1 VGARVRIT
9 SLALMVK
16 KMKTGPTNPGLRS
29 LIDELRKKA
38 FAEKI
43 MLWKR
48 LASDLEKP
56 TRQRKIVNLGRI
68 NRFTSDGE
76 TIVVPG
82 KVLAAGELQRKIT
95 IAAWQFS
102 EDAVEKI
109 QKANGKAIT
118 INELMKHD
126 PKGKK
131 IRIMG

>member
-1 VGARVRIT
+1 
-9 SLALMVK
+9 M
-16 KMKTGPTNPGLRS
+16 RS

-38 FAEKI
+38 FSDKI

-82 KVLAAGELQRKIT
+82 KVLASGDLQRKVT

-102 EDAVEKI
+102 DEAVEKI
-109 QKANGKAIT
+109 QKANSKAIT
-118 INELMKHD
+118 INELLKHD

-131 IRIMG
+131 IRILG